1 MLLNRENLQIA
12 LDARDDGRFAM
23 DEFLA
28 RDLFIHLNIAARHL
42 FYKVEWCVG
51 KRRVLVRIAVLPEP
65 QPEEFLV
72 EILRLLSRTDAR
84 FVASELPVS
93 GRIRRMYL
101 VDEHEISFFI
111 STKFVFRINEDE
123 SALRGDFLPAR
134 KERER
139 RSLHLM
145 Q

>member
-1 MLLNRENLQIA
+1 MGALFVLIRLLHLTSFPFYEGRSYGLFCPIVASYVLNRESLQIA

-42 FYKVEWCVG
+42 FHKLEWCVG

-72 EILRLLSRTDAR
+72 EILRLLSRPDAR
-84 FVASELPVS
+84 LLAFEMPVS

-101 VDEHEISFFI
+101 VDEHEI
-111 STKFVFRINEDE
+111 
-123 SALRGDFLPAR
+123 
-134 KERER
+134 
-139 RSLHLM
+139 
-145 Q
+145 